1 MRISDWSSDVCSSD
15 LIFVGFLRGHF
26 QRADDVAA
34 DLRIGVAHLFHEARR
49 ADPQLVG
56 QEDGARLVAH
66 DLARAPDGMAKA
78 KRFLLADIDGRSG
91 LLPDALARLPQLS
104 APLPLPF

>member
-49 ADPQLVG
+49 ADHQLVG
-56 QEDGARLVAH
+56 QEDGERLAAH
-66 DLARAPDGMAKA
+66 ALAREPDGMADRKSVA
-78 KRFLLADIDGRSG
+78 KGTSVSGRG
-91 LLPDALARLPQLS
+91 DTGGRRIIKTRKKIL
-104 APLPLPF
+104 